1 MAEGI
6 PFVPLECQLNEKFQ
20 YIEAEFG
27 LKGFAIVVK
36 LFQRIY
42 GQHGYYCEWNERVA
56 GVFATMTGAGA
67 SVVQEV
73 VEASVRERIFD
84 GEMLERYGILT
95 SRGIQRR
102 FAEVARRRKVIFS
115 HPEYVLPCT
124 AQISEIEDFSATSKV
139 NEIKENIIEV
149 EATEVKEVN
158 APDTT
163 AVASEA
169 TATAAATEKELI
181 SVYGEALVDE
191 YRNKFRKW
199 VQTKQFV
206 RAEMYST
213 IAQWLKQDA
222 PARGQPSDSP
232 SSIDKDEI
240 MQDIISK
247 YLNYGSSTETA
258 DDKAGTDSTD
268 STDDNADT
276 ADTPDEPSESSAVQV
291 QPAPRTKPPD
301 MDDLTWELIQKYYD

>member
-124 AQISEIEDFSATSKV
+124 AQISEIEDISATSKV

-169 TATAAATEKELI
+169 TATATEKELI

-191 YRNKFRKW
+191 YRKKFRKW

-222 PARGQPSDSP
+222 PVRGQLSDSP
-232 SSIDKDEI
+232 SSIDKDEV
-240 MQDIISK
+240 MKDVISK
-247 YLNYGSSTETA
+247 YLNYGNSTATA
-258 DDKAGTDSTD
+258 DDKAGTDGTD
-268 STDDNADT
+268 STDGTDDT
-276 ADTPDEPSESSAVQV
+276 VAEASESSAVQV

-301 MDDLTWELIQKYYD
+301 MDDFTWELVQKYYD